1 VKVLLAR
8 VVEFVFTK
16 LYNVSHFARI
26 PAVPLWGLLAGVF
39 KGRKNQGKIHKFS
52 FILLNNLII
61 TIVVDLTRFYDSGIF
76 MQVLEMYFNF
86 FYVTFSY
93 TR

>member
-1 VKVLLAR
+1 MVNLL
-8 VVEFVFTK
+8 E
-16 LYNVSHFARI
+16 S
-26 PAVPLWGLLAGVF
+26 
-39 KGRKNQGKIHKFS
+39 QGKIHKFS

-61 TIVVDLTRFYDSGIF
+61 TVVVDLTRFYNFGMSMD
-76 MQVLEMYFNF
+76 VLEMYFNF

>member
-1 VKVLLAR
+1 MVNLL
-8 VVEFVFTK
+8 E
-16 LYNVSHFARI
+16 S
-26 PAVPLWGLLAGVF
+26 
-39 KGRKNQGKIHKFS
+39 QGKIHKFS

-61 TIVVDLTRFYDSGIF
+61 NAVVYLTRFYDYGIF
-76 MQVLEMYFNF
+76 MEILEFNF